1 MLADGIYPDWPIFM
15 KTIPMPVGEKQKV
28 FAKVQEGVRKDV
40 ERAFGRLHSK
50 YHILKFPGQAHKVE
64 HLSAIW
70 GCCIILH
77 NMTLRDQ
84 QTVRIE
90 RTMVTE
96 YPASLAF
103 TELRNAQPLR
113 DAAYFA
119 AHSVVAIIAKRKVME
134 NRGMCELKQ
143 RALVEHVYK
152 HSKKKSTT

>member
-15 KTIPMPVGEKQKV
+15 RTIPMLVGEEQKV
-28 FAKVQEGVRKDV
+28 FAKAQV
-40 ERAFGRLHSK
+40 
-50 YHILKFPGQAHKVE
+50 GQVCPSVLAHKVE

-84 QTVRIE
+84 QTERIE

-96 YPASLAF
+96 YPPSLAF
-103 TELRNAQPLR
+103 IELRNAQPMR

-119 AHSVVAIIAKRKVME
+119 QHSVAAIIAKRNTIE
-134 NRGMCELKQ
+134 NRGMSELKQ
-143 RALVEHVYK
+143 RALVEHVFKHYK
-152 HSKKKSTT
+152 QKSST

>member
-15 KTIPMPVGEKQKV
+15 RTILMPVGEKQKV
-28 FAKVQEGVRKDV
+28 FAKAQESVRKDV

-50 YHILKFPGQAHKVE
+50 FHILKFPGLAHKVE

-84 QTVRIE
+84 QTERIE

-96 YPASLAF
+96 YPPSLAF
-103 TELRNAQPLR
+103 TELRNAQPMR
-113 DAAYFA
+113 DVAYFA
-119 AHSVVAIIAKRKVME
+119 QHSVAAIIAKRKTIE

-143 RALVEHVYK
+143 RALVEHVFK
-152 HSKKKSTT
+152 HSKKKSST